1 MEQESPNIFSMLS
14 KTNMDKA
21 TRDHLLKVKKQ
32 QAAENNWNANFPAK
46 SSHSI
51 VELSF
56 HVHLPAVWFPESE
69 RGCAAEVF
77 FPLNFKKQKLRA
89 KQGRDRKLQTDL
101 WVFLCN
107 RLRLGGPRDVGV
119 GRWKRSLAWVHSGFW
134 ASTAV
139 KIVHGCLA
147 DS

>member
-1 MEQESPNIFSMLS
+1 MSRSIPLLVKVLTGNKLKWRSSLWKGIIDPAIKVVHLSAEAKGPFPLRGPTFRKTINSVCRYIMEQESPNIFSMLS

-56 HVHLPAVWFPESE
+56 HVHLPAV
-69 RGCAAEVF
+69 
-77 FPLNFKKQKLRA
+77 
-89 KQGRDRKLQTDL
+89 
-101 WVFLCN
+101 
-107 RLRLGGPRDVGV
+107 
-119 GRWKRSLAWVHSGFW
+119 
-134 ASTAV
+134 
-139 KIVHGCLA
+139 
-147 DS
+147 